1 MDTVIVWFRRDLRL
15 ADNPALAAAMA
26 AGARVI
32 PVWIDTRE
40 DEGDWPPGAA
50 AQWWLHHS
58 LAALQAA
65 LAALGSQ
72 LVIRGGPALRA
83 LEALVEH
90 TGATGVY
97 WNRLYEPASVAR
109 DTAVKEALRARG
121 VTAESFQ
128 ASLLVEPWRVA
139 TGEGKP
145 YRVFSPFWRNARR
158 QVAPR
163 PPQTPPKS
171 LNAPQ
176 AWPESLA
183 LEALGLLPRLNWADD
198 FGEHWTPGEAGA
210 HAALERFLDGPLG
223 DYAQARE
230 LPAVAGS
237 SRLSPH
243 LHFGELSP
251 DQVWSVVA
259 SRQPA
264 AGEDAEHYLRELG
277 WREFAHHVL
286 YHFPETPRE
295 PLQPHFAAFPWRSN
309 HQGLLLAWQRGQTG
323 LPIVDAGMRQLWQT
337 GWMHNRVRMIVAS
350 LLVKNIRAPWQ
361 KGAAWF
367 WDTLLDADL
376 ASNTL
381 GWQWAAGCGA
391 DAAPYFRIFN
401 PVRQGEKFDPE
412 GSYVRRWVPELAEL
426 PAKWIHQP
434 WAAPQT
440 ALEQAGIT
448 LDETYPRPVVDLAES
463 RKAALAALESLNQA
477 RRTARQS

>member
-15 ADNPALAAAMA
+15 ADNPALSAAAA
-26 AGARVI
+26 QGARVI
-32 PVWIDTRE
+32 PVWIDTRAE
-40 DEGDWPPGAA
+40 EGDWPPGGA

-58 LAALQAA
+58 LEALQDR
-65 LAALGSQ
+65 LAALGSR
-72 LVIRGGPALRA
+72 LVLCSGPALAA
-83 LEALVEH
+83 LEQLVEK
-90 TGATGVY
+90 TGASGVY

-109 DTAVKEALRARG
+109 DTAIKKALRARG
-121 VTAESFQ
+121 QVVRSFQ
-128 ASLLVEPWRVA
+128 ANLLVEPWQVA
-139 TGEGKP
+139 TGAGKP

-158 QVAPR
+158 QVAARSPQ
-163 PPQTPPKS
+163 PPAAQLETP
-171 LNAPQ
+171 A
-176 AWPESLA
+176 AWPESLSLGA
-183 LEALGLLPRLNWADD
+183 LRLLPRQDWATG
-198 FGEHWTPGEAGA
+198 FTEHWTPGEAGA
-210 HAALERFLDGPLG
+210 QDALDAFLDGPLG

-259 SRQPA
+259 SRLPE

-286 YHFPETPRE
+286 YHFPTTPTE
-295 PLQPHFAAFPWRSN
+295 PLQPHFAAFPWRSG
-309 HQGLLLAWQRGQTG
+309 HQALLVAWQRGRTG
-323 LPIVDAGMRQLWQT
+323 LPIVDAGMRQLWHS

-412 GSYVRRWVPELAEL
+412 GAYVRRWVPELARL

-434 WAAPQT
+434 WVAPP
-440 ALEQAGIT
+440 AVLEQADIR

-463 RKAALAALESLNQA
+463 RAQALAALATLNEA
-477 RRTARQS
+477 RRAGD